1 LAPLAYESAV
11 SADTATRSRNR
22 FSRGSIIATTACASM
37 FEGTMKDPSQTEHP
51 LHR

>member
-1 LAPLAYESAV
+1 LAPHAHESAL

-22 FSRGSIIATTACASM
+22 FSRGSIIATTAFASM
-37 FEGTMKDPSQTEHP
+37 FEGAIKGPSETEHL